1 MGSDSGHTGGCV
13 DASCWNLVQFFTF
26 SDLLHVIDIDYLL
39 LHWQEYVVVLLR
51 NGRRKDEARSE
62 LDVFLGDDSDS
73 FVSW

>member
-1 MGSDSGHTGGCV
+1 M
-13 DASCWNLVQFFTF
+13 
-26 SDLLHVIDIDYLL
+26 HVIWIFLFTID

-51 NGRRKDEARSE
+51 NGRSRNEARNE